1 MGQAGNWRY
10 VLAKFIGKYR
20 FKFGALL
27 GGLCLVEIVY
37 VVGISL
43 LPPLAV
49 ILLQTK
55 QLNVGLTILVIFIS
69 GVIVY
74 GIIILDLF
82 LQQRLSILTFDF
94 RFDYVPVFSEHIF
107 GWDQRLI
114 DSVAGKTVIDQAY
127 EAIYRG
133 GCRSDYYFGAHGLS
147 DCGVTG
153 DDGDTEFLAG
163 CSGFWT

>member
-55 QLNVGLTILVIFIS
+55 QLNVGLTILVIFIA

-74 GIIILDLF
+74 GIRILDLF

-127 EAIYRG
+127 EAIYNGANVGIGAVVDQTIILVRT
-133 GCRSDYYFGAHGLS
+133 GCQIAVLLVATSIYG
-147 DCGVTG
+147 
-153 DDGDTEFLAG
+153 
-163 CSGFWT
+163 

>member
-74 GIIILDLF
+74 SIRILDLF

-94 RFDYVPVFSEHIF
+94 RFDMYRCFRSIFS
-107 GWDQRLI
+107 
-114 DSVAGKTVIDQAY
+114 AGISA
-127 EAIYRG
+127 
-133 GCRSDYYFGAHGLS
+133 
-147 DCGVTG
+147 
-153 DDGDTEFLAG
+153 
-163 CSGFWT
+163 